1 MAFGTDTMIRTRRGR
16 EVHWSQLWHLWFL
29 LVPSRGI
36 DGQFLVGRVWR
47 RYDGRQWIYKRLTEY
62 DV

>member
-1 MAFGTDTMIRTRRGR
+1 MAFGTDTMMRTRRR
-16 EVHWSQLWHLWFL
+16 SDVHWSQLWHPWFL

-47 RYDGRQWIYKRLTEY
+47 RHDGRQWIYKRLIEY
-62 DV
+62 DL

>member
-1 MAFGTDTMIRTRRGR
+1 
-16 EVHWSQLWHLWFL
+16 

-47 RYDGRQWIYKRLTEY
+47 RHDGRQWIYKRLTEY
-62 DV
+62 DA

>member
-1 MAFGTDTMIRTRRGR
+1 MIRTRRGR

-62 DV
+62 DA